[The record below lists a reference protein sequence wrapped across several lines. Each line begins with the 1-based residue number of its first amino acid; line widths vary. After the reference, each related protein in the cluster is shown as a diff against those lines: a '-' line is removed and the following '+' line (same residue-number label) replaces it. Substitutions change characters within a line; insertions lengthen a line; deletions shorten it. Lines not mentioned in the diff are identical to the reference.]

1 MNHNDENAAHFD
13 AAAFW
18 LDMIVQFIRDLPAR
32 EGEVSEAA
40 QLMIDIT
47 RVMADLKN
55 GTGEAQAFVDNPAS
69 FDAAMLK
76 TFRHWKRWP
85 KIAGATIRREQ
96 SNHALISTLSLTP
109 IFLLRPKLGAGRVDQ
124 EGRIVCQRMLL
135 LRASSVGSRTT
146 ALAMEAL
153 LFQCS

>member
-55 GTGEAQAFVDNPAS
+55 GTGGGGSGVC
-69 FDAAMLK
+69 
-76 TFRHWKRWP
+76 R
-85 KIAGATIRREQ
+85 Q
-96 SNHALISTLSLTP
+96 SCLI
-109 IFLLRPKLGAGRVDQ
+109 
-124 EGRIVCQRMLL
+124 
-135 LRASSVGSRTT
+135 
-146 ALAMEAL
+146 
-153 LFQCS
+153 